1 MKKLLLSLL
10 AASCVLTSQ
19 AGEITDVFTAEN
31 MPGMRT
37 SYNPETQ
44 NGVTTEVTSGSGVR
58 YTFTNY
64 FLSTTNNLLN
74 FTNEGARMTAQLDM
88 NCAKIVLNGASNQ
101 LSNGNIR
108 FSVGDKEIATVT
120 NGTAKTFEFEIPAE
134 YQAAGTVY
142 TFERVDG
149 TNRISSI
156 TYNDGEACAVPEFS
170 IPDGSY
176 ILAGQKISIT
186 NLDGDGTVK
195 YAWSVPGGTGME
207 SGESDGTDQV
217 FTTPAFT
224 RNLFDMTLTATMSA
238 PGKAPSSAAITLHC
252 SNGKRPV
259 ITDARYV
266 SAASSPDGTVYFYYD
281 VDVINLY
288 GNTSAVTVYFRIY
301 DSDGQLV
308 ATAEDN
314 QINVKPSDAA
324 ATAALADEAEITPL
338 QPTTLD
344 CRTAVATG
352 VPHGEYTFVISG
364 KVGNNDEEELAR
376 PANHIVVTDQVITGV
391 EDVAAADMQPAVYY
405 TIDGRRVAEPRPG
418 QVVIELRGTKA
429 RKVIF

>member
-1 MKKLLLSLL
+1 MKKTLLPLL
-10 AASCVLTSQ
+10 AAMCVVTAQ
-19 AGEITDVFTAEN
+19 AGEITDAFTPDN
-31 MPGMRT
+31 IPDIPT
-37 SYNPETQ
+37 KKQ
-44 NGVTTEVTSGSGVR
+44 TTETIYTSGANVQ
-58 YTFTNY
+58 YTFVNCFY
-64 FLSTTNNLLN
+64 STTNELLN
-74 FTNEGARMTAQLDM
+74 FSTDGARMTATLDM
-88 NCAKIVLNGASNQ
+88 ECAKIVLNGATGAVSQQN
-101 LSNGNIR
+101 NGNIR
-108 FSVGDKEIATVT
+108 LSVGDKEIATVT
-120 NGTAKTFEFEIPAE
+120 NGTGKTFEFEIPAE

-149 TNRISSI
+149 TNRLVSI
-156 TYNDGEACAVPEFS
+156 TYNDGDACAVPEFS

-176 ILAGQKISIT
+176 ILAGQKVSIT

-195 YAWSVPGGTGME
+195 YVWSVPAGTGME
-207 SGESDGTDQV
+207 SGESDGTDPV
-217 FTTPAFT
+217 FTTPDFT
-224 RNLFDMTLTATMSA
+224 RNLFDMTLTATVSA

-352 VPHGEYTFVISG
+352 VPHGEYSFVISG

-391 EDVAAADMQPAVYY
+391 EDVAAADMEPAVYY

-418 QVVIELRGTKA
+418 QLVIELRGTKA

>member
-1 MKKLLLSLL
+1 MKKLLLPLL
-10 AASCVLTSQ
+10 AAMCVVSVQ
-19 AGEITDVFTAEN
+19 AGEITDVLNSENIPDIPTSSTAAATE
-31 MPGMRT
+31 T
-37 SYNPETQ
+37 SAKSAE
-44 NGVTTEVTSGSGVR
+44 GVE
-58 YTFTNY
+58 YTFFKCFYN
-64 FLSTTNNLLN
+64 SKNNLVN
-74 FTNEGARMTAQLDM
+74 FSTEGARLTARLTM
-88 NCAKIVLNGASNQ
+88 NCTKIVLNGATGDVSQQN
-101 LSNGNIR
+101 NGNIR
-108 FSVGDKEIATVT
+108 LSVGDKEIATVT
-120 NGTAKTFEFEIPAE
+120 NGTGKTFEFDIPAE

-142 TFERVDG
+142 TFERVGG

-156 TYNDGEACAVPEFS
+156 TYDDGEVCAVPEFS

-176 ILAGQKISIT
+176 ILAGQKVSVT
-186 NLDGDGTVK
+186 NLDENGTVK
-195 YAWSVPGGTGME
+195 YAWSVPAGTGME
-207 SGESDGTDQV
+207 SGESDGTDPV
-217 FTTPAFT
+217 FTTPDFT
-224 RNLFDMTLTATMSA
+224 RNLFDMTLAATVSA
-238 PGKAPSSAAITLHC
+238 PGKASSSASITLHC

-266 SAASSPDGTVYFYYD
+266 SAASSPDGTVYFYFD

-314 QINVKPSDAA
+314 QINVKPSDAVA
-324 ATAALADEAEITPL
+324 PAALADEAEITPL

-352 VPHGEYTFVISG
+352 VPHGEYSFVISG
-364 KVGNNDEEELAR
+364 KVGNNEEEELAR

-391 EDVAAADMQPAVYY
+391 EDVAADMQPAVYY
-405 TIDGRRVAEPRPG
+405 TIDGCRVAEPRPG
-418 QVVIELRGTKA
+418 QVVIEVRGTKA

>member
-1 MKKLLLSLL
+1 MKKTLLPLL
-10 AASCVLTSQ
+10 AAMCVVTAQ
-19 AGEITDVFTAEN
+19 AGEITDAFTPDN
-31 MPGMRT
+31 IPDIPT
-37 SYNPETQ
+37 KKQ
-44 NGVTTEVTSGSGVR
+44 TTETIYTSGANVQ
-58 YTFTNY
+58 YTFVNCFY
-64 FLSTTNNLLN
+64 STTNELLN
-74 FTNEGARMTAQLDM
+74 FSTDGARMTATLDM
-88 NCAKIVLNGASNQ
+88 ECAKIVLNGATGAVSQQN
-101 LSNGNIR
+101 NGNIR
-108 FSVGDKEIATVT
+108 LSVGDKEIATVT
-120 NGTAKTFEFEIPAE
+120 NGTGKTFEFEIPAE

-149 TNRISSI
+149 TNRLVSI
-156 TYNDGEACAVPEFS
+156 TYNDGDACAVPEFS

-176 ILAGQKISIT
+176 ILAGQKVSIT

-207 SGESDGTDQV
+207 SGESDGTDPV
-217 FTTPAFT
+217 FTTPDFT

-352 VPHGEYTFVISG
+352 VPHGEYSFVISG

-391 EDVAAADMQPAVYY
+391 EDVAVADMQPAVYY

-418 QVVIELRGTKA
+418 QVVIEVRGTKA

>member
-1 MKKLLLSLL
+1 MKKTLLPLL
-10 AASCVLTSQ
+10 AAMCVVTAQ
-19 AGEITDVFTAEN
+19 AGEITDAFTPDN
-31 MPGMRT
+31 IPDIPT
-37 SYNPETQ
+37 KKQ
-44 NGVTTEVTSGSGVR
+44 TTETIYTSGANVQ
-58 YTFTNY
+58 YTFVNCFY
-64 FLSTTNNLLN
+64 STTNELLN
-74 FTNEGARMTAQLDM
+74 FSTDGARMTATLDM
-88 NCAKIVLNGASNQ
+88 ECAKIVLNGATGAVSQQN
-101 LSNGNIR
+101 NGNIR
-108 FSVGDKEIATVT
+108 LSVGDKEIATVT
-120 NGTAKTFEFEIPAE
+120 NGTGKTFEFEIPAE

-149 TNRISSI
+149 TNRLVSI
-156 TYNDGEACAVPEFS
+156 TYNDGDACAVPEFS

-176 ILAGQKISIT
+176 ILAGQKVSIT
-186 NLDGDGTVK
+186 NLDEDGTVK
-195 YAWSVPGGTGME
+195 YAWSVPAGTGME

-224 RNLFDMTLTATMSA
+224 RNLFDMTLTATVSA

-352 VPHGEYTFVISG
+352 VPHGEYSFVISG
-364 KVGNNDEEELAR
+364 KVGNNDEEELAC

-391 EDVAAADMQPAVYY
+391 EDVAAADMEPAVYY

-418 QVVIELRGTKA
+418 QLVIELRGTKA

>member
-1 MKKLLLSLL
+1 MKKTLLPLL
-10 AASCVLTSQ
+10 AAMCVVTAQ
-19 AGEITDVFTAEN
+19 AGEITDAFTPDN
-31 MPGMRT
+31 IPDIPT
-37 SYNPETQ
+37 KKQ
-44 NGVTTEVTSGSGVR
+44 TTETIYTSGANVQ
-58 YTFTNY
+58 YTFVNCFY
-64 FLSTTNNLLN
+64 STTNELLN
-74 FTNEGARMTAQLDM
+74 FSTDGARMTATLDM
-88 NCAKIVLNGASNQ
+88 ECAKIVLNGATGAVSQQN
-101 LSNGNIR
+101 NGNIR
-108 FSVGDKEIATVT
+108 LSVGDKEIATVT
-120 NGTAKTFEFEIPAE
+120 NGTGKTFEFEIPAE

-149 TNRISSI
+149 TNRLVSI
-156 TYNDGEACAVPEFS
+156 TYNDGDACAVPEFS

-176 ILAGQKISIT
+176 ILAGQKVSIT

-207 SGESDGTDQV
+207 SGESDGTDPV
-217 FTTPAFT
+217 FTTPDFT

-352 VPHGEYTFVISG
+352 VPHGEYSFVISG

-391 EDVAAADMQPAVYY
+391 EDVAAADMEPAVYY

-418 QVVIELRGTKA
+418 QLVIELRGTKA

>member
-1 MKKLLLSLL
+1 MKKTLLPLL
-10 AASCVLTSQ
+10 AAMCVVTAQ
-19 AGEITDVFTAEN
+19 AGEITDAFTPDN
-31 MPGMRT
+31 IPDIPT
-37 SYNPETQ
+37 KKQ
-44 NGVTTEVTSGSGVR
+44 TTETIYTSGANVQ
-58 YTFTNY
+58 YTFVNCFY
-64 FLSTTNNLLN
+64 STTNELLN
-74 FTNEGARMTAQLDM
+74 FSTDGARMTATLDM
-88 NCAKIVLNGASNQ
+88 ECAKIVLNGATGAVSQQN
-101 LSNGNIR
+101 NGNIR
-108 FSVGDKEIATVT
+108 LSVGDKEIATVT
-120 NGTAKTFEFEIPAE
+120 NGTGKTFEFEIPAE

-149 TNRISSI
+149 TNRLVSI
-156 TYNDGEACAVPEFS
+156 TYNDGDACAVPEFS

-176 ILAGQKISIT
+176 ILAGQKVSIT

-195 YAWSVPGGTGME
+195 YVWSVPAGTGME
-207 SGESDGTDQV
+207 SGESDGTNPV
-217 FTTPAFT
+217 FTTPDFT
-224 RNLFDMTLTATMSA
+224 RNLFDMTLTATVSA

-352 VPHGEYTFVISG
+352 VPHGEYSFVISG

-391 EDVAAADMQPAVYY
+391 EDVAAADMEPAVYY
-405 TIDGRRVAEPRPG
+405 TIDGRRVAEPGPG
-418 QVVIELRGTKA
+418 QVVIEVRGTKA

>member
-1 MKKLLLSLL
+1 MKKTLLPLL
-10 AASCVLTSQ
+10 AAMCVVTAQ
-19 AGEITDVFTAEN
+19 AGEITDAFTPDN
-31 MPGMRT
+31 IPDIPT
-37 SYNPETQ
+37 KKQ
-44 NGVTTEVTSGSGVR
+44 TTETIYTSGANVQ
-58 YTFTNY
+58 YTFVNCFY
-64 FLSTTNNLLN
+64 STTNELLN
-74 FTNEGARMTAQLDM
+74 FSTDGARMTATLDM
-88 NCAKIVLNGASNQ
+88 ECAKIVLNGATGAVSQQN
-101 LSNGNIR
+101 NGNIR
-108 FSVGDKEIATVT
+108 LSVGDKEIATVT
-120 NGTAKTFEFEIPAE
+120 NGTGKTFEFEIPAE

-149 TNRISSI
+149 TNRLVSI
-156 TYNDGEACAVPEFS
+156 TYNDGDACAVPEFS

-176 ILAGQKISIT
+176 ILAGQKVSIT

-195 YAWSVPGGTGME
+195 YVWSVPAGTGME
-207 SGESDGTDQV
+207 SGESDGTNPV
-217 FTTPAFT
+217 FTTPDFT
-224 RNLFDMTLTATMSA
+224 RNLFDMTLTATVSA

-352 VPHGEYTFVISG
+352 VPHGEYSFVISG

-391 EDVAAADMQPAVYY
+391 EDVAAADMEPAVYY

-418 QVVIELRGTKA
+418 QLVIELRGTKA

>member
-1 MKKLLLSLL
+1 MKKTLLPLL
-10 AASCVLTSQ
+10 AAMCVVTAQ
-19 AGEITDVFTAEN
+19 AGEITDAFTPDN
-31 MPGMRT
+31 IPDIPT
-37 SYNPETQ
+37 KKQ
-44 NGVTTEVTSGSGVR
+44 TTETIYTSGANVQ
-58 YTFTNY
+58 YTFVNCFY
-64 FLSTTNNLLN
+64 STTNELLN
-74 FTNEGARMTAQLDM
+74 FSTDGARMTATLDM
-88 NCAKIVLNGASNQ
+88 ECAKIVLNGATGAVSQQN
-101 LSNGNIR
+101 NGNIR
-108 FSVGDKEIATVT
+108 LSVGDKEIATVT
-120 NGTAKTFEFEIPAE
+120 NGTGKTFEFEIPAE

-149 TNRISSI
+149 TNRLVSI
-156 TYNDGEACAVPEFS
+156 TYNDGDACAVPEFS

-176 ILAGQKISIT
+176 ILAGQKVSIT

-207 SGESDGTDQV
+207 SGESDGTDPV
-217 FTTPAFT
+217 FTTPDFT

-301 DSDGQLV
+301 DSDGRLV

-352 VPHGEYTFVISG
+352 VPHGEYSFVISG

-391 EDVAAADMQPAVYY
+391 EDVAVADMQPAVYY

-418 QVVIELRGTKA
+418 QVVIEVRGTKA

>member
-1 MKKLLLSLL
+1 MKKTLLPLL
-10 AASCVLTSQ
+10 AAMCVVTAQ
-19 AGEITDVFTAEN
+19 AGEITDAFTPDN
-31 MPGMRT
+31 IPDIPT
-37 SYNPETQ
+37 KKQ
-44 NGVTTEVTSGSGVR
+44 TTETIYTSGANVQ
-58 YTFTNY
+58 YTFVNCFY
-64 FLSTTNNLLN
+64 STTNELLN
-74 FTNEGARMTAQLDM
+74 FSTDGARMTATLDM
-88 NCAKIVLNGASNQ
+88 ECAKIVLNGATGAVSQQN
-101 LSNGNIR
+101 NGNIR
-108 FSVGDKEIATVT
+108 LSVGDKEIATVT
-120 NGTAKTFEFEIPAE
+120 NGTGKTFEFEIPAE

-149 TNRISSI
+149 TNRLVSI
-156 TYNDGEACAVPEFS
+156 TYNDGDACAVPEFS

-176 ILAGQKISIT
+176 ILAGQKVSIT

-195 YAWSVPGGTGME
+195 YVWSVPAGTGME
-207 SGESDGTDQV
+207 SGESDGTDPV
-217 FTTPAFT
+217 FTTPDFT
-224 RNLFDMTLTATMSA
+224 RNLFDMTLTATVSA

-352 VPHGEYTFVISG
+352 VPHGEYSFVISG

-376 PANHIVVTDQVITGV
+376 PANHSRGDRPG
-391 EDVAAADMQPAVYY
+391 DNRCR
-405 TIDGRRVAEPRPG
+405 GRRRRRHGACC
-418 QVVIELRGTKA
+418 LLYH
-429 RKVIF
+429 

>member
-1 MKKLLLSLL
+1 MKKTLLPLL
-10 AASCVLTSQ
+10 AAMCVVTAQ
-19 AGEITDVFTAEN
+19 AGEITDAFTPDN
-31 MPGMRT
+31 IPDIPT
-37 SYNPETQ
+37 KKQ
-44 NGVTTEVTSGSGVR
+44 TTETIYTSGANVQ
-58 YTFTNY
+58 YTFVNCFY
-64 FLSTTNNLLN
+64 STTNELLN
-74 FTNEGARMTAQLDM
+74 FSTDGARMTATLDM
-88 NCAKIVLNGASNQ
+88 ECAKIVLNGVTGAVSQQN
-101 LSNGNIR
+101 NGNIR
-108 FSVGDKEIATVT
+108 LSVGDKEIATVT
-120 NGTAKTFEFEIPAE
+120 NGTGKTFEFEIPAE

-149 TNRISSI
+149 TNRLVSI
-156 TYNDGEACAVPEFS
+156 TYNDGDACAVPEFS

-176 ILAGQKISIT
+176 ILAGQKVSIT

-195 YAWSVPGGTGME
+195 YVWSVPAGTGME
-207 SGESDGTDQV
+207 SGESDGTNPV
-217 FTTPAFT
+217 FTTPDFT
-224 RNLFDMTLTATMSA
+224 RNLFDMTLTATVSA
-238 PGKAPSSAAITLHC
+238 PGKAPSSAAITMHC

-352 VPHGEYTFVISG
+352 VPHGEYSFVISG

-391 EDVAAADMQPAVYY
+391 EDVAAADMEPAVYY

-418 QVVIELRGTKA
+418 QLVIELRGTKA

>member
-1 MKKLLLSLL
+1 MKKTLLPLL
-10 AASCVLTSQ
+10 AAMCVVTAQ
-19 AGEITDVFTAEN
+19 AGEITDAFTPDN
-31 MPGMRT
+31 IPDIPT
-37 SYNPETQ
+37 KKQ
-44 NGVTTEVTSGSGVR
+44 TTETIYTSGANVQ
-58 YTFTNY
+58 YTFVNCFY
-64 FLSTTNNLLN
+64 STTNELLN
-74 FTNEGARMTAQLDM
+74 FSTDGARMTATLDM
-88 NCAKIVLNGASNQ
+88 ECAKIVLNGATGAVSQQN
-101 LSNGNIR
+101 NGNIR
-108 FSVGDKEIATVT
+108 LSVGDKEIATVT
-120 NGTAKTFEFEIPAE
+120 NGTGKTFEFEIPAE

-149 TNRISSI
+149 TNRLVSI
-156 TYNDGEACAVPEFS
+156 TYNDGDACAVPEFS

-176 ILAGQKISIT
+176 ILARQKVSIT

-195 YAWSVPGGTGME
+195 YVWSVPAGTGME
-207 SGESDGTDQV
+207 SGESDGTDPV
-217 FTTPAFT
+217 FTTPDFT
-224 RNLFDMTLTATMSA
+224 RNLFDMTLTATVSA

-391 EDVAAADMQPAVYY
+391 EDVAAADMEPAVYY
-405 TIDGRRVAEPRPG
+405 TIDGRCVAEPRPG
-418 QVVIELRGTKA
+418 QLVIELRGTKA